1 MAKAYQRWNVLP
13 HDKLVAVDPRIMT
26 AVGYLKMP
34 LARLPRRMTVVRLRD
49 ARLVVYSAVA
59 LRDPDMADLERFG
72 RPAFL
77 VVPSDKHRL
86 DARVW
91 KDRYPDMVV
100 VAPRGGGERVADV
113 VMVDSTSP
121 DFGDPDV
128 RFVVVPG
135 TGENE
140 AALIVKT
147 GDRTTLVLNDLIG
160 NIRGARGLGGWF
172 LRLMGFAG
180 DEPRVPGIVKRL
192 LIKDRAAVRE
202 QFLLW
207 AKDPS
212 LERILVSHGEIIDA
226 HPRDALMKL
235 AESLG

>member
-1 MAKAYQRWNVLP
+1 MVQAYQSWTVQP
-13 HDKLVAVDPRIMT
+13 HDKLVAVDPRIRT
-26 AVGYLKMP
+26 VVGYLKMP

-49 ARLVVYSAVA
+49 GRLVVYSAIA
-59 LRDPDMADLERFG
+59 LRDAEMAELEGFG

-86 DARVW
+86 DARAW
-91 KDRYPDMVV
+91 KDRYPDLVV

-140 AALIVKT
+140 AALVVKT
-147 GDRTTLVLNDLIG
+147 GERTTIVLNDLIG
-160 NIRGARGLGGWF
+160 NIRGARGVGGWF

-180 DEPRVPGIVKRL
+180 EEPHVPGIVKRL
-192 LIKDRAAVRE
+192 LVKDRAAVRE

-212 LERILVSHGEIIDA
+212 VERVVVSHGDIIDA
-226 HPRDALMKL
+226 HARDALMKL

>member
-1 MAKAYQRWNVLP
+1 MAKAYQRWTVQP
-13 HDKLVAVDPRIMT
+13 HDKLVPVDPRIMT
-26 AVGYLKMP
+26 VVGYLKMP
-34 LARLPRRMTVVRLRD
+34 LTRLPRRMTVVRLRD
-49 ARLVVYSAVA
+49 GRLVIYSAIA
-59 LRDPDMADLERFG
+59 LRDGEMAELERFG

-86 DARVW
+86 DARAW
-91 KDRYPDMVV
+91 KDRYPDMLV

-128 RFVVVPG
+128 RYFVMPG

-140 AALIVKT
+140 AVLVVRT
-147 GDRTTLVLNDLIG
+147 HDGTTLVLNDIIG
-160 NIRGARGLGGWF
+160 NIRGAR
-172 LRLMGFAG
+172 
-180 DEPRVPGIVKRL
+180 IVKRL

-202 QFLLW
+202 QLLLW
-207 AKDPS
+207 AKDES
-212 LERILVSHGEIIDA
+212 IRRILMSHGDIIDA
-226 HPRDALMKL
+226 HPRDTLMKL

>member
-1 MAKAYQRWNVLP
+1 MAKAYQQWTVQP
-13 HDKLVAVDPRIMT
+13 HDRLVGVDERIKT
-26 AVGYLKMP
+26 VVGYLKLP
-34 LARLPRRMTVVRLRD
+34 LARLPRRMTIVRLRD
-49 ARLVVYSAVA
+49 GRLVIYSAIA
-59 LRDPDMADLERFG
+59 LRDAEMTELERFG

-91 KDRYPDMVV
+91 KDRYPDMLV

-113 VMVDSTSP
+113 VLVDSTSP

-128 RFVVVPG
+128 RYFVVPG

-147 GDRTTLVLNDLIG
+147 GGRTTLVLNDLIG
-160 NIRGARGLGGWF
+160 NIRSATGLGGWF

-180 DEPRVPGIVKRL
+180 DEPRIPGIVKRL
-192 LIKDRAAVRE
+192 LIKDPAAVRE
-202 QFLLW
+202 QLLLW
-207 AKDPS
+207 AKDET
-212 LERILVSHGEIIDA
+212 LQRVLMSHGDIIDA